1 MQNRPTGRSRKRT
14 RRKKGGCG
22 PALLAGFIF
31 LAAGCG
37 AGFLY
42 GKYLKPGT
50 VMADLRPGTKM
61 ADKRDVFQIKGNQV
75 ALILDNEPPD
85 SKRYLRGWTGISA
98 GRLGG

>member
-14 RRKKGGCG
+14 RRKKGACG
-22 PALLAGFIF
+22 PALLAGFIL
-31 LAAGCG
+31 LAPGCG

-50 VMADLRPGTKM
+50 VM

-75 ALILDNEPPD
+75 ALILDNELQEAKGIYED
-85 SKRYLRGWTGISA
+85 GQVYLPVDWVNEDLNR
-98 GRLGG
+98 RF